1 MNDTQ
6 KTILVVEDDDF
17 LIGALK
23 MGLAQEDINFIEAND
38 GEQGYDTAMREQPD
52 MVLTDIMMPLMDG
65 MEMARRIRKDEVWG
79 ESVPITFITNIGSPG
94 REDEAALM
102 NADYIIKANA
112 RLADII
118 AHIKEK
124 LA

>member
-1 MNDTQ
+1 MNDTL

-38 GEQGYDTAMREQPD
+38 GEQGYDMAMSEQPD
-52 MVLTDIMMPLMDG
+52 MILTDIMMPLMDG
-65 MEMARRIRKDEVWG
+65 MEMARRVRKDENWG

-94 REDEAALM
+94 REDEAALLR
-102 NADYIIKANA
+102 ADYIVKANA

-118 AHIKEK
+118 NHIKEK